1 MRCLIALMAACCV
14 DSELWGAVPLA
25 CGSSDGVMVREPVL
39 PRLCSRVEWVW
50 LKYELVGVASVRVK
64 MTWLKLDQISRQ
76 FRCWYKIMY
85 QYSDP
90 VLSVGIPLY
99 PVRGCGCPALWHAP
113 YRPEPAMQ
121 SASTLT
127 KVMKVRCLQNTCTK
141 KMYLKLCTWFQC
153 YILRVLTETDRILVR
168 TLKSTGTLI
177 DTDKATVVLTSRQQ
191 ACSYHVES
199 FQTVCS

>member
-99 PVRGCGCPALWHAP
+99 PVRGCGCPAPLT
-113 YRPEPAMQ
+113 RPIPPR
-121 SASTLT
+121 ASNAECINSN
-127 KVMKVRCLQNTCTK
+127 KGEKDVMKVR
-141 KMYLKLCTWFQC
+141 YFR
-153 YILRVLTETDRILVR
+153 IRVLQYL
-168 TLKSTGTLI
+168 
-177 DTDKATVVLTSRQQ
+177 
-191 ACSYHVES
+191 
-199 FQTVCS
+199 